1 MRLFSLLI
9 ILLFPLISE
18 GQKKYTLLFINNEYK
33 VIKKH
38 PETRFKDSITLKNYL
53 KDFQSFAHKKGY
65 LLSSFDTIG
74 KTGETSFYVRF
85 SAGEKFQHAVLRT
98 APEEQRFLRKK
109 GSISEK
115 MLLKAPLNPQEFMS
129 TLTTIQQT
137 YLDNGY
143 PFVNVY
149 LDSVV
154 ILNNSIEAVV
164 MVDKGEQLKWSKLH
178 VKGDSSISRKFVGS
192 LIGIKEKSIYSE
204 SDFYRISQKL
214 KQINYFEEIKPAE
227 ILFTPEGVELYT
239 YLRSKPMSSVNGII
253 GLQPNPLTS
262 KLSLTGELSLKLQ
275 NILKRGE
282 LLYIDWR
289 SIQPQTQSLRSQLTY
304 PYFFN
309 TNFGLDGTFDLYK
322 RDSTFLEINA
332 TAGVNYYLNGGSYIK
347 VFYQNNTS
355 NLLSGAANSTLQ
367 NLGSVKTNSYGIA
380 FVYNKVDYLPNPS
393 RGMIL
398 ETKFSAGT
406 RTAQISDTSSE
417 VKSTVYRGMINITG
431 FIPLA
436 KRHVLML
443 RNKTNLYQA
452 PVIYANEAHR
462 YGGLSTQRGF
472 NEEELYATA
481 QTTFTAEYRFLVDRN
496 SYAFAFFDQSWYE
509 NSSQTYYNDQPSGFG
524 VGFSFGTNI
533 GVFSISYALGKQF
546 DNPVMF
552 RNGKIHFGYIAY
564 F

>member
-1 MRLFSLLI
+1 MRLFYLLLI
-9 ILLFPLISE
+9 LMFPFICE
-18 GQKKYTLLFINNEYK
+18 GQKKYTLFFINNDYK

-38 PETRFKDSITLKNYL
+38 PETRFKDSISLKNYL
-53 KDFQSFAHKKGY
+53 QDFQGFAQKRGY
-65 LLSSFDTIG
+65 LLASFDTIK
-74 KTGETSFYVRF
+74 KTDDVTF
-85 SAGEKFQHAVLRT
+85 SVKFTAGEKFQYAILRV
-98 APEEQRFLRKK
+98 APEEQRFLRKR

-115 MLLKAPLNPQEFMS
+115 MLLKTPLTPQEFKS
-129 TLTTIQQT
+129 TLSLIQKT

-143 PFVNVY
+143 PFASVQ

-154 ILNNSIEAVV
+154 FLNNSIDAVV
-164 MVDKGEQLKWSKLH
+164 VVDKGVQLKWSNLH

-192 LIGIKEKSIYSE
+192 LIGIKVKSTYSE
-204 SDFYRISQKL
+204 SDFYKISQKI

-227 ILFTPEGVELYT
+227 ILFTKEGVELFT
-239 YLRSKPMSSVNGII
+239 YLKSKPMSSVNGII

-289 SIQPQTQSLRSQLTY
+289 SIQAQTQSLRSQLTY
-304 PYFFN
+304 PYLFN

-355 NLLSGAANSTLQ
+355 NLLSGAANSTMQ
-367 NLGSVKTNSYGIA
+367 NLGTVKTNSYGIA
-380 FVYNKVDYLPNPS
+380 FVYNKVDYLPNPT
-393 RGMIL
+393 RGL
-398 ETKFSAGT
+398 VVETKFSAGT
-406 RTAQISDTSSE
+406 RSAQLNDTTP
-417 VKSTVYRGMINITG
+417 VIKSTVYRGLVSVSG

-443 RNKTNLYQA
+443 RARANLYHA

-481 QTTFTAEYRFLVDRN
+481 QTTGTVEYRFLVDKN
-496 SYAFAFFDQSWYE
+496 SYAFAFYDQSWYE
-509 NSSQTYYNDQPSGFG
+509 NNSQQYYNDQPFGFG
-524 VGFSFGTNI
+524 VGFSFGTTI

-546 DNPVMF
+546 DNPVQF
-552 RNGKIHFGYIAY
+552 KNGKIHFGYIAY